1 MASLTE
7 LARLHTNLTG
17 RGIGHLQR
25 LAAGWGLLSDFC
37 FADLLLFVPTR
48 DANGDDERFIVLGQ
62 VRPSTSQ
69 TVHRA
74 DWVGVSVTADER
86 PLVAR
91 AYHLGEII
99 EGETTIAALKERV
112 RVLCIPVRCRGE
124 VIGVLT
130 RESAPS
136 FGRQPGELER
146 TYVDVFN
153 RFARMIVSGVF
164 PFDAQDAETEEA
176 PRVGD
181 GVILLDSSGRVEYT
195 SPNGVSALHR
205 IGSHG
210 NAEGLRFGELG
221 LDDDVI
227 TTAFAILA
235 PVTEEFERG
244 PEVTV
249 LVRCI
254 PLIDHGAVSGAVVLT
269 RDISELRRRDRLL
282 MSKDATIRE
291 IHHRVK
297 NNLQTISSLLRL
309 QGRRLKSPE
318 AKDAIEESV
327 RRIRSIALV
336 HETLSREAGDDVAFI
351 EIVRPLVRI
360 IEEGMSSPDHPV
372 TFHVDGEAGF
382 LPATIATPLSVV
394 LNELLQN
401 AIDHAFP
408 RALDLDAQPGH
419 VVIHLRND
427 GTRLQVTVT
436 DDGVGLPEDF
446 TLADA
451 TGLGLS
457 IVRTLV
463 TTELSGTIAMHPGE
477 GPADRRGT
485 TVELDVPVEDRDGPA
500 TAIGRS
506 V

>member
-7 LARLHTNLTG
+7 LARFHTALDP
-17 RGIGHLQR
+17 RGVSHLQR
-25 LAAGWGLLSDFC
+25 LVAGWGLLSDFC
-37 FADLLLFVPTR
+37 FADLLLFAPTV
-48 DANGDDERFIVLGQ
+48 DAVDGDKFLVLGQ

-69 TVHRA
+69 TVYRA
-74 DWVGVSVTADER
+74 DWIGTVVAEEER
-86 PLVAR
+86 PLVSR
-91 AYHLGEII
+91 AFRLGEII
-99 EGETTIAALKERV
+99 EGETTIAALKEAV
-112 RVLCIPVRCRGE
+112 RTLAIPVRCRGE

-146 TYVDVFN
+146 TYVDIFN
-153 RFARMIVSGVF
+153 RFARMIVAGDF

-181 GVILLDSSGRVEYT
+181 GVILLDAAARVEYT

-221 LDDDVI
+221 LDDSMI
-227 TTAFAILA
+227 RTAFSIAA
-235 PVTEEFERG
+235 PVTEEIERG
-244 PEVTV
+244 PEITV
-249 LVRCI
+249 LIRCI
-254 PLIDHGAVSGAVVLT
+254 PLIDHGAVSGAVILT

-282 MSKDATIRE
+282 LSKDATIRE

-309 QGRRLKSPE
+309 QGRRFASPE
-318 AKDAIEESV
+318 AKLAIEESV

-336 HETLSREAGDDVAFI
+336 HEILSREAGDDVAFI
-351 EIVRPLVRI
+351 EIVRPLARMV
-360 IEEGMSSPDHPV
+360 EEGMSSPDRPV
-372 TFHVDGEAGF
+372 TFLVEGEAGV
-382 LPATIATPLSVV
+382 LPATVATPLAVV

-408 RALDLDAQPGH
+408 PELDLQAAPGT
-419 VVIHLRND
+419 VIVRLDND
-427 GTRLQVTVT
+427 GERLRASVE
-436 DDGVGLPEDF
+436 DDGVGVPQDF
-446 TLADA
+446 ELAEA

-457 IVRTLV
+457 IVRTLIQS
-463 TTELSGTIAMHPGE
+463 ELVGQIQLS
-477 GPADRRGT
+477 RGT
-485 TVELDVPVEDRDGPA
+485 AGYPRPGTRVDLEVPVAERE
-500 TAIGRS
+500 
-506 V
+506 

>member
-7 LARLHTNLTG
+7 LARIHTSLDG
-17 RGIGHLQR
+17 RALAHLQR
-25 LAAGWGLLSDFC
+25 LIAGWGLLADFC
-37 FADLLLFVPTR
+37 FADLLLFAPTA
-48 DANGDDERFIVLGQ
+48 DSQDGDRFIVLGQ

-69 TVHRA
+69 TVYRA
-74 DWVGVSVTADER
+74 DWIGTTVDEEER
-86 PLVAR
+86 PLVTR
-91 AYHLGEII
+91 AFRLGEII

-112 RVLCIPVRCRGE
+112 RVLCIPVRCGGE

-146 TYVDVFN
+146 TYVAIFN
-153 RFARMIVSGVF
+153 RFARMIAAGDF
-164 PFDAQDAETEEA
+164 PFDAPDLETEEA

-181 GVILLDSSGRVEYT
+181 GVILLDASQRVEYT

-205 IGSHG
+205 IGVHA
-210 NAEGLRFGELG
+210 NAEGLRFDELG
-221 LDDDVI
+221 LDDSAVR
-227 TTAFAILA
+227 TAFTGRA
-235 PVTEEFERG
+235 PVTVEVEG
-244 PEVTV
+244 SAEVTV
-249 LVRCI
+249 LLRCI
-254 PLIDHGAVSGAVVLT
+254 PLIEHDSVSGAVLLT

-282 MSKDATIRE
+282 LSKDATIRE

-309 QGRRLKSPE
+309 QGRRFESPE
-318 AKDAIEESV
+318 AKVAIEESV

-351 EIVRPLVRI
+351 EIVRPLVRMV
-360 IEEGMSSPDHPV
+360 EDGMSSPDRPV
-372 TFHVDGEAGF
+372 RFSVEGDGGV
-382 LPATIATPLSVV
+382 LPAEVATPASVV

-408 RALDLDAQPGH
+408 EGLDLQSAPGS
-419 VVIHLRND
+419 VTVELSND
-427 GTRLQVTVT
+427 GAHLHAAVI
-436 DDGVGLPEDF
+436 DDGVGVPEGF
-446 TLADA
+446 ELAKA

-463 TTELSGTIAMHPGE
+463 TSELMGTISLERGDGE
-477 GPADRRGT
+477 GDRPGT
-485 TVELDVPVEDRDGPA
+485 IVRLEIPVAPLA
-500 TAIGRS
+500 
-506 V
+506 